1 MIQFQILVIIFLLRR
16 EHQLP
21 PFPYAKIIRYG
32 RKEAG
37 MTTEYWIGLILAL
50 GANIAAVA
58 AGWGSVLARLRSLE
72 QKVDRH
78 NCLVERVY
86 KVEGRL
92 DKHDAQIWDLKEREE

>member
-58 AGWGSVLARLRSLE
+58 AGGERSG
-72 QKVDRH
+72 Q
-78 NCLVERVY
+78 
-86 KVEGRL
+86 
-92 DKHDAQIWDLKEREE
+92 AQIVGTEGGQAQLPCGAGLQGGGKTGTNTTRKYGT